1 MVQPAAANA
10 RRRTGRILEMD
21 RKRAIA
27 IAERVAVNVLFAASC
42 LFLLWLFC
50 LVFVYASFTIP
61 TDSMQPGI
69 RPGDVVVV
77 EKVST
82 GARLFDIVG
91 TAGGDSV
98 GIWRTPGWRRFK
110 RGDVLV
116 FNFVHTGSW
125 DTIRMN
131 VFKYYIK
138 RCIAAP
144 GDTLSIRDFAYEVNG
159 KRLPGYPDKEFFEI
173 YYPDDSTGRA
183 ERVRG
188 YMADLSDTID
198 NWTLRDYGPL
208 LVPAKGMTLPI
219 DTVTFR
225 RYRQIIEFET
235 GQSVA
240 RRDGRVWL
248 GKRPLTEYTFRE
260 NYYFMAGDNAVASMD
275 SRYWG
280 LVPEDFIVGRAVMK
294 VWSSDRSGIKWNR
307 ILTPVK

>member
-1 MVQPAAANA
+1 
-10 RRRTGRILEMD
+10 MD
-21 RKRAIA
+21 WKRAISIVKVA
-27 IAERVAVNVLFAASC
+27 AVNVLFAASC

-69 RPGDVVVV
+69 KPGDTVVV

-91 TAGGDSV
+91 AAYGDSV
-98 GIWRTPGWRRFK
+98 NVWRMPGWRKFR

-125 DTIRMN
+125 DTIAMN
-131 VFKYYIK
+131 IRKYYIK
-138 RCIAAP
+138 RCVAGP
-144 GDTLSIRDFAYEVNG
+144 GDTLAIRNFAYVVNG
-159 KRLPGYPDKEFFEI
+159 DTLEGYPPASVYEMF
-173 YYPDDSTGRA
+173 YPDDATGRA
-183 ERVRG
+183 ERRRG

-198 NWTLRDYGPL
+198 NWTIRDYGPIA
-208 LVPAKGMTLPI
+208 VPARGVTLPI

-225 RYRQIIEFET
+225 RYRQIMEFET
-235 GQSVA
+235 GQSVE
-240 RRDGRVWL
+240 RRDGKVWL
-248 GKRPLTEYTFRE
+248 GGKPLTDYTFKE
-260 NYYFMAGDNAVASMD
+260 NYYFMAGDNSVASMD

-280 LVPEDFIVGRAVMK
+280 LVPEDFIVGRAVLK
-294 VWSSDRSGIKWNR
+294 VWSSDRSGIQWNR